1 MNPMKLKL
9 LALALAVA
17 AGAAATPAAA
27 QVDKPVKLLVGFAPG
42 GSADIAA
49 RLLADRMKDDLKQPV
64 LVENR
69 PGAGGRIAAE
79 AVKNAPADG
88 STLMLAPIVVT
99 VLAPLVFSKLPYD
112 PVADFAPVAQ
122 VANFQF
128 ALSVNASHPAKSMP
142 ELVAWYKANPAK
154 ANFGSPAPGSLP
166 HFFGVMIA
174 RGAGLDLVHV
184 PYSGGS
190 ALMNGVM
197 GDQVTAGID
206 TTAEQIELHR
216 SGRIRILGTSGTSRS
231 PLLPEVPT
239 FAESGMA
246 GVQGTAWFAV
256 YAPAKTPEATIRQ
269 LNAAINKAL
278 AAPEVRER
286 LGKLGLEPTGGSAAE
301 LVARMSQDTARW
313 SPVVKASG
321 FRAD

>member
-1 MNPMKLKL
+1 MNPIQWRTLAVAIVAG
-9 LALALAVA
+9 ALAL
-17 AGAAATPAAA
+17 PAAA
-27 QVDKPVKLLVGFAPG
+27 QVDKPVKLLVGFTPG

-49 RLLADRMKDDLKQPV
+49 RLIAERMKDELKQPV

-79 AVKNAPADG
+79 AVKNAAADG

-128 ALSVNASHPAKSMP
+128 ALSVNATHPAKSMP
-142 ELVAWYKANPAK
+142 ELVAWYRANPAK

-216 SGRIRILGTSGTSRS
+216 SGRIRVLGTSGTSRS

-239 FAESGMA
+239 FAESGLA

-278 AAPEVRER
+278 AAPEVRDR
-286 LGKLGLEPTGGSAAE
+286 LGKLGLEPTGGSPGE
-301 LVARMSQDTARW
+301 LAGRMVQDTARW

>member
-1 MNPMKLKL
+1 MNPIQW
-9 LALALAVA
+9 LALAVA
-17 AGAAATPAAA
+17 IAAGATAMPVAAE
-27 QVDKPVKLLVGFAPG
+27 VDKPVKLLVGFAPG

-49 RLLADRMKDDLKQPV
+49 RLIADKMKDELKQPV

-79 AVKNAPADG
+79 AVKNAAADG

-99 VLAPLVFSKLPYD
+99 VLAPMVLAKLPYD
-112 PVADFAPVAQ
+112 PVTDFAPVAQ

-128 ALSVNASHPAKSMP
+128 ALSVNATHPARSMP

-174 RGAGLDLVHV
+174 RGAGIDLVHV

-239 FAESGMA
+239 FIESGMA
-246 GVQGTAWFAV
+246 SVQGTAWFAV

-286 LGKLGLEPTGGSAAE
+286 LGKLGLEPTGGSPGE
-301 LVARMSQDTARW
+301 LAARMVQDTARW

>member
-1 MNPMKLKL
+1 
-9 LALALAVA
+9 
-17 AGAAATPAAA
+17 
-27 QVDKPVKLLVGFAPG
+27 
-42 GSADIAA
+42 
-49 RLLADRMKDDLKQPV
+49 
-64 LVENR
+64 
-69 PGAGGRIAAE
+69 
-79 AVKNAPADG
+79 
-88 STLMLAPIVVT
+88 
-99 VLAPLVFSKLPYD
+99 
-112 PVADFAPVAQ
+112 
-122 VANFQF
+122 
-128 ALSVNASHPAKSMP
+128 MP

-174 RGAGLDLVHV
+174 RGAGIDLVHV

-239 FAESGMA
+239 FIESGMA
-246 GVQGTAWFAV
+246 SVQGTAWFAV
-256 YAPAKTPEATIRQ
+256 YAPAKTPEPTIRQ

-286 LGKLGLEPTGGSAAE
+286 LGKLGLEPTGGSPGE
-301 LVARMSQDTARW
+301 LAARMVQDTARW

>member
-301 LVARMSQDTARW
+301 LVARMAQDTARW